1 MKKLLLFLLILLLG
15 FGGYILYDTYIANRI
30 VKLDV
35 EEEVNGTHAES
46 TGKIS
51 EDKLFYLMSRG
62 MSESDAKKLI
72 IKSNFTNI
80 INEINDNNTKDE
92 VLKLIDEL
100 L

>member
-1 MKKLLLFLLILLLG
+1 MMLCH
-15 FGGYILYDTYIANRI
+15 
-30 VKLDV
+30 

-51 EDKLFYLMSRG
+51 EDKLFYLMCRG

-72 IKSNFTNI
+72 IKSNFTTI
-80 INEINDNNTKDE
+80 IDKISDNKTKEE
-92 VLKLIDEL
+92 VLELIDKL